1 MSAINHPPEG
11 CDGSRAR
18 FTFPVNGPARCLHQ
32 IRTVP
37 GADRAMLKSAL
48 GFSQPSVTRHVSA
61 LIELGLV
68 EQTSARSTPRSGRPS
83 STLAVDGRHLV
94 VWGAHVGVHSTVLIL
109 ADAAGRRLKE
119 RTLRLS
125 LPELSAGDAL
135 RTIAGA
141 LTALGRDY
149 PPPVSIGVAFSSH
162 IDRNGNIS
170 SPVYGWEGVN
180 VTEELSRLFGRRV
193 DVASGAGA
201 MAGHELNS
209 RPLGNSDDAEPHD
222 STLFFYTRDVVTHA
236 WIFDGSVHQPLTGGS
251 PVIFEE
257 IARSGPFTDVDNNHP
272 LGNSSVLAT
281 ARSHGVRAENFNHL
295 VHLAQMDA
303 GARHILNERARLLA
317 ELLILAVDVVDPDSL
332 VFAGEAFTADP
343 MSVRLIAQTLQER
356 IGGPRNLR
364 IRGATRG
371 ILGDAATMV
380 ALHRLWRDP
389 VGVFDYEPAPALA
402 RATANAVTG

>member
-1 MSAINHPPEG
+1 MSVTNRPPEG
-11 CDGSRAR
+11 CHDSPVR

-37 GADRAMLKSAL
+37 GADRATLKNSL
-48 GFSQPSVTRHVSA
+48 GFSQPSVTRHIST

-68 EQTSARSTPRSGRPS
+68 EQISARSVQRSGRPS
-83 STLAVDGRHLV
+83 STLAIDGRHLV
-94 VWGAHVGVHSTVLIL
+94 VWGVHVGVHSTVLIV

-125 LPELSAGDAL
+125 LPELSARDAL

-141 LTALGRDY
+141 LITLGRDY
-149 PPPVSIGVAFSSH
+149 PPPVSTGVAFSSH
-162 IDRNGNIS
+162 IDRNGTIS

-180 VTEELSRLFGRRV
+180 VTEELSTLFGGRV

-209 RPLGNSDDAEPHD
+209 RPLGNVDDAGPHD

-236 WIFDGSVHQPLTGGS
+236 WIFNGSVHQPLTGSS
-251 PVIFEE
+251 PVIFGK
-257 IARSGPFTDVDNNHP
+257 IARSGPFTDVDNHHP

-281 ARSHGVRAENFNHL
+281 ARSQGVRAENFNHL
-295 VHLAQMDA
+295 VHLSQMDA
-303 GARHILNERARLLA
+303 KARHILNERARLLA

-343 MSVRLIAQTLQER
+343 MSIRLIAQTLRER
-356 IGGPRNLR
+356 IGGPRDLR
-364 IRGATRG
+364 IRGATRS
-371 ILGDAATMV
+371 ILGDAATTV
-380 ALHRLWRDP
+380 ALHRLWQDP
-389 VGVFDYEPAPALA
+389 VGTLDCEPVSTLT
-402 RATANAVTG
+402 RTTANTS